1 MAQKQSMTVVAPS
14 EKVLAVARDFLS
26 ARKRYFSS
34 SMSFSALGE
43 GQASKVAELPGFK
56 DNYL

>member
-1 MAQKQSMTVVAPS
+1 MTLVAPS
-14 EKVLAVARDFLS
+14 EKVLAVAGDFLS
-26 ARKRYFSS
+26 ARKRYFSL